1 METIEMALQK
11 PGPLQL
17 TCMNEHSSSIVDK
30 ATGSCLY
37 KLFM

>member
-1 METIEMALQK
+1 MDTIEMALQK

-17 TCMNEHSSSIVDK
+17 TCMNEASSSVVDR

-37 KLFM
+37 KLVR